1 MPTNE
6 QQLRATAIDELEIS
20 VKTTAF
26 LQGLGV
32 STLGDLLDL
41 PKIEAPKLV
50 ATEILALFDEL
61 EVPYDG
67 EVVAKAK
74 AAAKKVS
81 GSVADRMRVIEAW
94 LDENKPHLLE
104 TFAPPATDEAVTT
117 AEKKLGVQLPKEWV
131 ELLRLHDGQ
140 EPGAPMIA
148 TCSLLP
154 LEEVAS
160 EHAHLVD
167 LFRDAGPVDES
178 AVDAGIKKLAFSAGW
193 IPIGRSARGRDILC
207 LDLDPDRGGKVGQIV
222 LVAVDDDARNLVA
235 TSVSDLLGQYFE
247 AAQNGELE
255 EDEDEDD
262 GEEDED
268 LDDDDTDEE
277 DEN

>member
-1 MPTNE
+1 MAND
-6 QQLRATAIDELEIS
+6 QALRATAIDELEIS

-41 PKIEAPKLV
+41 PRIEAPKLV
-50 ATEILALFDEL
+50 ASELLVLFDEL
-61 EVPYDG
+61 GVPYDG

-74 AAAKKVS
+74 AAAKKVA
-81 GSVADRMRVIEAW
+81 GGVADRMRTIEAW

-104 TFAPPATDEAVTT
+104 TFCPPATNEAI
-117 AEKKLGVQLPKEWV
+117 AAARQALGTELPDDWV

-140 EPGAPMIA
+140 EPDAPMIA

-154 LEEVAS
+154 LEEVVA
-160 EHAHLVD
+160 EHARLVE

-178 AVDAGIKKLAFSAGW
+178 AVDPGIKKVAYTPAW

-207 LDLDPDRGGKVGQIV
+207 LDLDPDRGGKRGQVV

-235 TSVSDLLGQYFE
+235 TSVSDLLAQYFE

-262 GEEDED
+262 GGDED
-268 LDDDDTDEE
+268 DDVDE
-277 DEN
+277 D